1 MFSKHTVLTA
11 TVAILGLQLLVQKLP
26 AQAGTLAFQPTV
38 KAANESLST
47 LKTTPAQ
54 ANNQQKQVVSQDT
67 KIALGDPAE
76 AALATYL
83 KQSGAKMY
91 GSSNCFYTLLQLQM
105 FGAQSF
111 DRVPYVE
118 CKNAKSSICQTAN
131 IKSTPTWEIDGRLY
145 HGIKSLQQLAQLSGY
160 QGTVSFQQAALGN

>member
-1 MFSKHTVLTA
+1 MFSKRTLLTA
-11 TVAILGLQLLVQKLP
+11 TIAILGLELLTQKLP
-26 AQAGTLAFQPTV
+26 AQAGTLAFQPTT
-38 KAANESLST
+38 KAANESLLT
-47 LKTTPAQ
+47 VKTAPAEASNQ
-54 ANNQQKQVVSQDT
+54 LNQIANKASKV
-67 KIALGDPAE
+67 ALGDSAE

-83 KQSGAKMY
+83 KQSGVKMY

-118 CKNAKSSICQTAN
+118 CKNGKSSICQTAN

-160 QGTVSFQQAALGN
+160 QGTVSFQQAASGN